1 MEEVFEINLPL
12 LNKKALVR
20 KGPYYLTIIRES
32 MSNVSVDRLP
42 LTEYFVFID
51 HPNKPDQIKA
61 KLFKTV
67 EDGKWYDNA
76 YSEEAESNSPEFGI
90 PEINKEIKKAI
101 DAYEAQRAGM
111 SPVSA

>member
-20 KGPYYLTIIRES
+20 KSPYYLTIIRES
-32 MSNVSVDRLP
+32 LSNVSVDRLP
-42 LTEYFVFID
+42 LMEYFVFID
-51 HPNKPDQIKA
+51 HPHKADQIKA

-67 EDGKWYDNA
+67 AEDKWYDNA

-101 DAYEAQRAGM
+101 DSYEAEHA
-111 SPVSA
+111 SLVAVSA